1 MAEDNCNAAPEAFL
15 TCPCAYLGYGC
26 IHCCAVYKRGDKPL
40 TASDISLDKKMREQD
55 EICKDKH
62 VEGLSMLS
70 VFSVGRG
77 SWLRGDG
84 YDVARIL
91 VLLHS
96 RGLLQVVQE

>member
-1 MAEDNCNAAPEAFL
+1 MTEKREELNCSEECNSNGCLQMAEDNFNAAPEAFL

-62 VEGLSMLS
+62 VEGCLCC
-70 VFSVGRG
+70 VFCRSRF
-77 SWLRGDG
+77 L
-84 YDVARIL
+84 VAW
-91 VLLHS
+91 
-96 RGLLQVVQE
+96 